1 MADTGRQPDLLVVR
15 EQAENHFV
23 VAMLFDRLQKHL
35 EKFVNGPGL
44 VHPVYEFLKWN
55 RHESFAP

>member
-1 MADTGRQPDLLVVR
+1 
-15 EQAENHFV
+15 
-23 VAMLFDRLQKHL
+23 MLFDRLQKHL